1 MKQTKPT
8 IQKDIVRTWHIV
20 DLKDKVLGREST
32 EIARLLMGKK
42 KPYFVR
48 NLDVGDY
55 VVVVNAE
62 KVKLTGKK
70 EAQKMYYHYSGYP
83 GGLSKETAKEKRARK
98 PEDIIYHAVS
108 GMLPQ
113 NRLRDKMLR
122 RLKIFIGETHTYE
135 EKFTGKNV
143 EASV

>member
-8 IQKDIVRTWHIV
+8 LQKDISRKWHVI
-20 DLKDKVLGREST
+20 DLKDKILGREST
-32 EIARLLMGKK
+32 EIARLLMGKG

-55 VVVVNAE
+55 VVVVNAK

-70 EAQKMYYHYSGYP
+70 EEQKIYYSVSGYP
-83 GGLSKETAKEKRARK
+83 GGLSRETVKEKRARK

-113 NRLRDKMLR
+113 NRLRDRMLR
-122 RLKIFIGETHTYE
+122 RLKIFSGETHAYE
-135 EKFTGKNV
+135 EKFKGKNV
-143 EASV
+143 TDIH

>member
-8 IQKDIVRTWHIV
+8 IQKDITREWHVI
-20 DLKDKVLGREST
+20 DLKDKILGRESSH
-32 EIARLLMGKK
+32 IAQLLMGKS

-55 VVVVNAE
+55 VVVVNAS
-62 KVKLTGKK
+62 KVKVTGNK
-70 EAQKMYYHYSGYP
+70 EDQKVYYRYSGYP
-83 GGLSKETAKEKRARK
+83 GGLSKETVKEKRSRK

-113 NRLRDKMLR
+113 NRLRDRMLR
-122 RLKIFIGETHTYE
+122 RLKIFANETHVYE
-135 EKFTGKNV
+135 DKLK
-143 EASV
+143 SK